1 MSGAAGLGQRLG
13 RPDRPVLLFS
23 ITPPRASTSAADRQ
37 RVADVT
43 VQRLRPLDLDALIL
57 YDIDDESDRNG
68 AERPF
73 PYLPTVDP
81 GGFAAAHLQDWERPV
96 VVYRCVGKYDQAS
109 LGRWLR
115 AQHPDRVGTVL
126 VGASSSTKPV
136 RTSLTQAHALWR
148 ATAPAVPLGGVA
160 VPERHARRGDE
171 HRRMLAK
178 QAAGCSY
185 FVSQIVYD
193 TGAATELAADYRQA
207 CSEAGVAPAP
217 VVFTLSVCGSTRTL
231 AFLNWLGV
239 DLPGWMREE
248 LERAEDPVAVSAA
261 QCLAVAHEL
270 AAACERLGLRYGFNV
285 ESVSI
290 RRAEIDAS
298 VRLARQLG
306 ERRAALGQRRSAPV
320 PTAGEVM
327 AR

>member
-1 MSGAAGLGQRLG
+1 MSGAAGLAQRLA
-13 RPDRPVLLFS
+13 RPDRPLLLFS
-23 ITPPRASTSAADRQ
+23 VTPPRESTAPEDRQ

-43 VQRLRPLDLDALIL
+43 LERLRPLELDALIL

-81 GGFAAAHLQDWERPV
+81 GSFAAGHLQDWDRPL
-96 VVYRCVGKYDQAS
+96 VVYRCVGKYDPGT

-115 AQHPDRVGTVL
+115 AQDPDRVGTVL

-136 RTSLTQAHALWR
+136 RTSLGQAQALWR
-148 ATAPAVPLGGVA
+148 ATAPRVPLGGVA
-160 VPERHARRGDE
+160 IPERHSRRGDE

-193 TGAATELAADYRQA
+193 VDAAKDMAADYRYA
-207 CSEAGVAPAP
+207 CADAGVDPAP
-217 VVFTLSVCGSTRTL
+217 VVFSLSVCGSTRTL

-239 DLPGWMREE
+239 DLPRWMRHE
-248 LERAEDPVAVSAA
+248 LERAEDPVAVSSA
-261 QCLAVAHEL
+261 QCLNLAQEL
-270 AAACERLGLRYGFNV
+270 AVFCERLGLPYGFNV

-298 VRLARQLG
+298 VRLAGQ
-306 ERRAALGQRRSAPV
+306 LGQRRGVLGQHGGGPV
-320 PTAGEVM
+320 AAAGGAVL
-327 AR
+327 